1 MKPLEIFVVELEK
14 QINDTIKTESGL
26 ELYVDSKWNEFK
38 FRVTEGPVVA
48 PPLKYDTGVK
58 AGDTLY
64 FHHLVVMNEG
74 QVLTGD
80 DNHYVVKYDA
90 NHTINNQAI
99 AFKSKETGKI
109 QPLAGWTLLT
119 PVEEDPSPGQQS
131 DLIEVVK
138 LEESPV
144 RKARVAFDAPWL
156 KELGVAAGDVV
167 GLKKN
172 RDYEITIDDV
182 TYFRVRAEDILYVEE
197 TPQTVL

>member
-38 FRVTEGPVVA
+38 HRVTEGPVVA
-48 PPLKYDTGVK
+48 PPLKHATGVK

-90 NHTINNQAI
+90 KHTINNQAI
-99 AFKSKETGKI
+99 AFKSKETGKV
-109 QPLAGWTLLT
+109 QPLAGWALLA
-119 PVEEDPSPGQQS
+119 PVDEDPNPGEQS

-156 KELGVAAGDVV
+156 EELGIGTGDIV

-182 TYFRVRAEDILYVEE
+182 KYFRVRSEDILYVEE
-197 TPQTVL
+197 ITKTVL